1 MIFTTLEIYFYH
13 ILIFFGNSFDQS
25 SGNTKGVQGVSMYMG
40 SFHCRGTWPSW
51 QARSIVSGDV
61 VSGGVAGW

>member
-1 MIFTTLEIYFYH
+1 MAIDFYH
-13 ILIFFGNSFDQS
+13 CRNFCHLFMHSFDQS
-25 SGNTKGVQGVSMYMG
+25 SGNTKGEQGVSMYVG